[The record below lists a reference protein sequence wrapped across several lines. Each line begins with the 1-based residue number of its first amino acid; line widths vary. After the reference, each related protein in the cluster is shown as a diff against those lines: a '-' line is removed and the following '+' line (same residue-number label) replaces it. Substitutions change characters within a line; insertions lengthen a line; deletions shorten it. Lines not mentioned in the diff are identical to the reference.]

1 MRLSRAEARHALRI
15 TLSFTLAFV
24 VSEACDIELSFL
36 APLMAGPLAALAHMP
51 VVLVLLLPVL
61 LWLMATAAGVA
72 LQALHGMPLVIC
84 VVALSVF
91 CAGFRASTHP
101 KIAPVVFVLI
111 CMFAIIPNSLI
122 KAPELV
128 EDVARWFAANGLIAT
143 GSVALMGFLLPGAA
157 PSAERGPRVPPLPPF
172 AAAVALLVAVIL
184 TASMRP
190 SASGAVL
197 ISVVVALRADAEPPG
212 HVIFNRLAAA
222 VLGGA
227 AAVVAW
233 EVIWLAPS
241 LPVLA
246 GITALLA
253 WLFASRMV
261 TDGPW
266 RGVAAKGLN
275 VLAILLGEGFS
286 VVFDDT
292 AERVWV
298 RILAV
303 MIGIAYAAIV
313 LGLTAPIRRPAVQ
326 AAATSP

>member
-15 TLSFTLAFV
+15 TFSFTLAFV
-24 VSEACDIELSFL
+24 VAEAYDVELSFL

-51 VVLVLLLPVL
+51 VVLVLVLPPL
-61 LWLMATAAGVA
+61 LWLMGTAAGFA
-72 LQALHGMPLVIC
+72 LQAFHGMPLVLC

-91 CAGFRASTHP
+91 YAGFRASTQP
-101 KIAPVVFVLI
+101 KIAPVVFLLI

-128 EDVARWFAANGLIAT
+128 EDVARWFAAIGLIAT

-157 PSAERGPRVPPLPPF
+157 PGATRGPRVPPITPF

-190 SASGAVL
+190 SAAGAVL
-197 ISVVVALRADAEPPG
+197 ISVIVALRADAEPPG
-212 HVIFNRLAAA
+212 HVVFNRLAAA

-227 AAVVAW
+227 AAVIAW

-253 WLFASRMV
+253 WLFAARMV
-261 TDGPW
+261 TDSPW

-286 VVFDDT
+286 VVFEDT
-292 AERVWV
+292 ADRVWV
-298 RILAV
+298 RIVAV
-303 MIGIAYAAIV
+303 MIGIAYAAIA
-313 LGLTAPIRRPAVQ
+313 LSLAAPGPRAPVQ
-326 AAATSP
+326 AAATRP

>member
-1 MRLSRAEARHALRI
+1 MRLSGAEARHALRI

-24 VSEACDIELSFL
+24 AAEAYDIELAFL
-36 APLMAGPLAALAHMP
+36 APLMAGPLAAMPAMP
-51 VVLVLLLPVL
+51 VVLVPVLPVL
-61 LWLMATAAGVA
+61 LWLMAYAAGLA
-72 LQALHGMPLVIC
+72 LQAFHDMPLVLC

-91 CAGFRASTHP
+91 HAGFRASTHP
-101 KIAPVVFVLI
+101 KMAPVAFALI

-128 EDVARWFAANGLIAT
+128 EDVARWFGASALIAT
-143 GSVALMGFLLPGAA
+143 GSVALVGWLLPGAA
-157 PSAERGPRVPPLPPF
+157 MSTRGPRMPPVPPF

-184 TASMRP
+184 AASIRP

-197 ISVVVALRADAEPPG
+197 ISVIVALRADAEPADQ
-212 HVIFNRLAAA
+212 VIHNRLMAAL
-222 VLGGA
+222 LGGL

-253 WLFASRMV
+253 WQFAARIARG
-261 TDGPW
+261 GPD

-286 VVFDDT
+286 VVFEDT
-292 AERVWV
+292 EDRLFT
-298 RILAV
+298 RIVAV
-303 MIGIAYAAIV
+303 MIGLAYALVV
-313 LGLTAPIRRPAVQ
+313 LSLYAGRGVVAGRRL
-326 AAATSP
+326 AAG